1 MDGTLGLYTY
11 SAKFVKV
18 IDGDTIDVDI
28 DLGFGMWLHSKRLRL
43 YGLDTPEKNTPEGV
57 KAKQFTVDW
66 VGKSMTKDGT
76 LVIRTLSDKP
86 DKYGRILASVYGS
99 TSVSLNDEL
108 LSSGNAKA
116 YFGGKKE

>member
-1 MDGTLGLYTY
+1 MESKLGLYTY

-57 KAKQFTVDW
+57 KAKQFTIDW

>member
-1 MDGTLGLYTY
+1 MENTLNLYTY
-11 SAKFVKV
+11 SARVVRV

-28 DLGFGMWLHSKRLRL
+28 DLGFGTWLHGRRLRL

-66 VGKSMTKDGT
+66 VSKSINKDGM
-76 LVIRTLSDKP
+76 LVVRTLSDKP
-86 DKYGRILASVYGS
+86 DKYGRILASVHGA

>member
-1 MDGTLGLYTY
+1 MENTLNLYTY
-11 SAKFVKV
+11 SARVVRV

-28 DLGFGMWLHSKRLRL
+28 DLGFGTWLHSRRLRL
-43 YGLDTPEKNTPEGV
+43 FGLDTPEKNTPEGV

-66 VGKSMTKDGT
+66 VSKSINKDGM
-76 LVIRTLSDKP
+76 LVVRTLSDKP
-86 DKYGRILASVYGS
+86 DKYGRILASVYGA